1 MSRHIKNL
9 TVLELACMRCFAGE
23 LGSDYIDNIVR
34 LADGLD
40 CDRDELIR
48 TLTTSLCKT
57 VRTSSFKDYQIGN
70 MG

>member
-1 MSRHIKNL
+1 MSRHIRNL
-9 TVLELACMRCFAGE
+9 TVLELACMKRFAGA
-23 LGSDYIDNIVR
+23 LGADYIDSIMR

-48 TLTTSLCKT
+48 TLTASLCKT
-57 VRTSSFKDYQIGN
+57 VKASSFKDYRISD